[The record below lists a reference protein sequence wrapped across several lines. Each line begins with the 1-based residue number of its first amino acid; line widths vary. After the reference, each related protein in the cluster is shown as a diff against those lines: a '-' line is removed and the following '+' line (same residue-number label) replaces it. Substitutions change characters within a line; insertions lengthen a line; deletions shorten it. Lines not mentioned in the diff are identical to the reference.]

1 MNVFGDIR
9 SLGDIRSS
17 LKCLMI
23 LAIIHTHS
31 HSTYGG
37 ILTRSTSSPNLRM
50 LYNETSYIKN
60 NIISSNEYKN
70 NIYNRYKRN
79 PYLRSKEKYSF
90 DNK

>member
-1 MNVFGDIR
+1 MNGIR
-9 SLGDIRSS
+9 SLGDIRS

-23 LAIIHTHS
+23 LAIIHTHT
-31 HSTYGG
+31 HTTDGG
-37 ILTRSTSSPNLRM
+37 ILTRSTSSPNLRL
-50 LYNETSYIKN
+50 LYNETSYNKN
-60 NIISSNEYKN
+60 TDINIISSNEYKN

>member
-1 MNVFGDIR
+1 MNGIR
-9 SLGDIRSS
+9 S

-23 LAIIHTHS
+23 LAIIHTHT
-31 HSTYGG
+31 HTTYGG
-37 ILTRSTSSPNLRM
+37 ILTRSTSSPNLRL
-50 LYNETSYIKN
+50 LYNETSYNKN
-60 NIISSNEYKN
+60 TIISSNEYKN

>member
-1 MNVFGDIR
+1 MNGIGDIR
-9 SLGDIRSS
+9 S

-23 LAIIHTHS
+23 LAIIHTHT
-31 HSTYGG
+31 HTTYGG
-37 ILTRSTSSPNLRM
+37 ILTRSTSSPNLRL
-50 LYNETSYIKN
+50 LYNETSYNKN
-60 NIISSNEYKN
+60 TIISSNEYKN